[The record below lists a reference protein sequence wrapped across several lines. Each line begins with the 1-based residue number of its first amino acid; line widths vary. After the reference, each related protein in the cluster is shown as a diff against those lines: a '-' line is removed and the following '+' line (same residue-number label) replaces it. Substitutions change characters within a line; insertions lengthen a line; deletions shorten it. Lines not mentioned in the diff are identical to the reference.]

1 MRQRRDVLGPAARY
15 SHSGHTQVCAGDAE
29 AEPLTL
35 GQRVADVVTAVV
47 GGWPFI
53 FIQSGIILLWIAANA
68 YLAYQYKH
76 DPGYFTAWDPYPY
89 ILLNLVLSFES
100 AYAGP
105 IIMMS
110 QNRQSEND
118 RVRARHDYQ
127 VNVKAEEEIKVI
139 MEHLAHQDT
148 LILQLLD
155 RLEAKDVAGA
165 GPVARG
171 GAAVPKD

>member
-1 MRQRRDVLGPAARY
+1 MEPMEQRRDRPGPAAVY
-15 SHSGHTQVCAGDAE
+15 SHSGHAEVCAGE
-29 AEPLTL
+29 AEEQQLTL
-35 GQRVADVVTAVV
+35 GQRVADTVAGIV

-53 FIQSGIILLWIAANA
+53 FIQSGIILAWIAANA
-68 YLAYQYKH
+68 YLAYQYKT

-118 RVRARHDYQ
+118 RLRARHDYQ

-139 MEHLAHQDT
+139 MEHLAHQDG
-148 LILQLLD
+148 LLLQILERLD
-155 RLEAKDVAGA
+155 KLPPAGERAPDSKD
-165 GPVARG
+165 
-171 GAAVPKD
+171 

>member
-1 MRQRRDVLGPAARY
+1 MERGRDEMLGPAASY
-15 SHSGHTQVCAGDAE
+15 SHAGHERTCAGEDDDAQ
-29 AEPLTL
+29 LTL
-35 GQRVADVVTAVV
+35 GQRVADSVARIV

-53 FIQSGIILLWIAANA
+53 FVQSAIILLWIAANA
-68 YLAYQYKH
+68 YLAYQYKTN
-76 DPGYFTAWDPYPY
+76 PGFFDAWDPYPY

-118 RVRARHDYQ
+118 RLRAKHDYQ

-139 MEHLAHQDT
+139 MEHLAHQDR
-148 LILQLLD
+148 LLLEIMA
-155 RLEAKDVAGA
+155 RLDARDAHARQPAADPKREA
-165 GPVARG
+165 
-171 GAAVPKD
+171 